1 MTFKRAF
8 NHIYP
13 EIHDKTIAQI
23 WNERLSF
30 ENEEISWGTNNELI
44 FVIVASLISG
54 LIAKIPDFIS
64 ITPEYFYPRNL
75 TFVIFP
81 FLTAY
86 FAWKQKM
93 QTKKVITV
101 FIAILISVLYINLLP
116 NDTKSDTLILA
127 CIHLPLFLWALLGFT
142 FVGDKINN
150 YQRRLDFLRYNGDLV
165 VMTTII
171 LIAGGLLTGLTFGL
185 FELIDV
191 KIEEFYFHFVGIWGL
206 AAAPIVGTYLV
217 QTNPRLVNKVSP
229 VIAKVFT
236 PLIIVTLII
245 YLLAV
250 IATGKDPYNDRE
262 FLSIFNLLLIG
273 VMAIILFI
281 SVLNTNIAVDV

>member
-1 MTFKRAF
+1 MKEKIEIQTSNQMNIMIEEIKNNLDNPRQLEKLYRDNKMTFKRAF

-127 CIHLPLFLWALLGFT
+127 CIHLPLFL
-142 FVGDKINN
+142 
-150 YQRRLDFLRYNGDLV
+150 
-165 VMTTII
+165 
-171 LIAGGLLTGLTFGL
+171 
-185 FELIDV
+185 
-191 KIEEFYFHFVGIWGL
+191 
-206 AAAPIVGTYLV
+206 
-217 QTNPRLVNKVSP
+217 
-229 VIAKVFT
+229 
-236 PLIIVTLII
+236 
-245 YLLAV
+245 
-250 IATGKDPYNDRE
+250 
-262 FLSIFNLLLIG
+262 
-273 VMAIILFI
+273 
-281 SVLNTNIAVDV
+281 